1 MAKQELKA
9 EAPKT
14 EPKAR
19 TKEDQEREMQANV
32 RIIRGTHK

>member
-1 MAKQELKA
+1 MAD

-19 TKEDQEREMQANV
+19 TRAKPAAAPAVEETKTVHVREDY
-32 RIIRGTHK
+32 